1 MIQILNKEDCC
12 GCLACVQICPKNCID
27 LKEDNEGFLY
37 PLVDAAK
44 CIQCSLC
51 EKVCPVINQGNER
64 KPIEVLAAKNK
75 NEKIRLESSSGGIFT
90 LMAEEILSRQGVV
103 FGARFDSE
111 WGVIHSYT
119 DSSEGLAAF
128 RGSKYLQSYIGNS
141 FKEAKVF
148 LEEGREV
155 LFSGTPC
162 QIDGLKKYLR
172 KDYVNLHTVDFVC
185 HGVPSP
191 KVWKIYLAK
200 CSDDKIGT
208 IKDVRFRSKENGW
221 KNYQL
226 KLKIEN
232 QQKVINK
239 NEYAYHNPFMKA
251 FLKDFIIRPSCYK
264 CPSKC
269 LKSGSDVTIGDYWGI
284 HNYHPLFDDDKGVSL
299 IMINDEKK
307 YDLFN
312 KELAELIHSNYE
324 DALNGNPSIVKS
336 ALKPAKRDF
345 FWTEFDKSV
354 DFEKIISNLTKP
366 TLGQLVIGFLRRV
379 KRKLYR

>member
-12 GCLACVQICPKNCID
+12 GCLACVQIYPKNCID

-51 EKVCPVINQGNER
+51 EKVCPVINQGDER

-90 LMAEEILSRQGVV
+90 LMAEEILNRKGVV

-141 FKEAKVF
+141 FKEAKFF

-200 CSDDKIGT
+200 ISKNKVDTVKRIN
-208 IKDVRFRSKENGW
+208 FRSKNKGW
-221 KNYQL
+221 KL
-226 KLKIEN
+226 FSLDIEFQEDGN
-232 QQKVINK
+232 MISETLN
-239 NEYAYHNPFMKA
+239 NNPFIKI
-251 FLKDFIIRPSCYK
+251 FLRDYILRPSCYK

-269 LKSGSDVTIGDYWGI
+269 LKGGSDVTIADYWGI
-284 HNYHPLFDDDKGVSL
+284 DAIYPQFDDDKGVSL
-299 IMINDEKK
+299 VMINSEKGK
-307 YDLFN
+307 SIIRPDLVSFI
-312 KELAELIHSNYE
+312 ESNYD
-324 DALNGNPSIVKS
+324 DAFKGNPSIEKS
-336 ALKPAKRDF
+336 VRIPKNRDV
-345 FWTEFDKSV
+345 FWTYLSHNRD
-354 DFEKIISNLTKP
+354 IIKLIRQITK
-366 TLGQLVIGFLRRV
+366 TSFKKQIIKFLRKV